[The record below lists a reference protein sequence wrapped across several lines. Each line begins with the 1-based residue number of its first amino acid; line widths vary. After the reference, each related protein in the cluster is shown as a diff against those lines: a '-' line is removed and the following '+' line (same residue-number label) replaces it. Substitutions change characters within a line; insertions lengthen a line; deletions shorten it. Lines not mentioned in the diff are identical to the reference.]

1 MVISLKDSLK
11 LFGMIIVSFCA
22 VFVCTFFLNFYLDAS
37 KLDGTIT
44 DAATVILYDAQ
55 MATAKF
61 TCAIS
66 GGFLALI
73 AVIMLIFYIKLY
85 IDGHSK
91 QLGILKAMGYSNGK
105 LAIRFAVFGLSVLL
119 GTALGFGCGFAIMP
133 TIYKAMT
140 IEGLPQIAITFHSG
154 LLFALVIAPSAVFSA
169 LAIGYAYLAL
179 RRPVSEMLRGKTETK
194 IKSRKGKEDKER
206 AFLVETLLKTICG
219 RKSLAF
225 FIAFACFCFSAM
237 VQMSVSM
244 LDLSSVGMGAIIL
257 VIGIVL
263 AVTTLFMA
271 LVSLMNSNIK
281 NISIMKAFG
290 YSLKECSLTVLG
302 GYHIF
307 ALIGFAVGTVY
318 QYGLL
323 KVMVNVVYKDVAS
336 VPEYS
341 FDVPVFFI
349 TLAVFIVFYEAV
361 MLLYTLKMNRI
372 SVKEVMEED

>member
-11 LFGMIIVSFCA
+11 LIGIIIVSFCA

-37 KLDGTIT
+37 KLEGAIT
-44 DAATVILYDAQ
+44 DSEIIILYDAQ

-61 TCAIS
+61 TCAIT

-91 QLGILKAMGYSNGK
+91 QLGILKAMGYSDGK
-105 LAIRFAVFGLSVLL
+105 IALRFAVFGISVLL
-119 GTALGFGCGFAIMP
+119 GTALGFGCGFVIMP
-133 TIYKAMT
+133 NVYKSLTID
-140 IEGLPQIAITFHSG
+140 GLPHIAITFHAE
-154 LLFALVIAPSAVFSA
+154 LLIALIVAPSVLFSA
-169 LAIGYAYLAL
+169 LAVGYAYLAL
-179 RRPVSEMLRGKTETK
+179 RRPVSEMLRGKTEKKLKNRK
-194 IKSRKGKEDKER
+194 IKEDKER
-206 AFLVETLLKTICG
+206 AFLVEMLFKTLGG

-237 VQMSVSM
+237 IQMSVSM
-244 LDLSSVGMGAIIL
+244 LDLSTVGMGAIIL
-257 VIGIVL
+257 VIGVVL
-263 AVTTLFMA
+263 AVTTMLMA
-271 LVSLMNSNIK
+271 TESLIRSNIK

-290 YSLKECSLTVLG
+290 YSLKESSLTVLG

-318 QYGLL
+318 QYVLL
-323 KVMVNVVYKDVAS
+323 RVMVDVVYKDVVA
-336 VPEYS
+336 VPEYNFNVS
-341 FDVPVFFI
+341 VFFI

-361 MLLYTLKMNRI
+361 MLFYTLKMSKI
-372 SVKEVMEED
+372 SVKEVMEEN